1 MRQKYKYH
9 IKNKKSADYERYR
22 VRYFKER
29 KRGNTKNGVKVLS
42 RKQYYEA
49 REYYRLT
56 DKQIL
61 NAQTI
66 LHSKEQEKKTWKIY
80 KKLRENFKRG
90 DTYTIAGTYEGLEGV
105 SEETKDIL
113 ESEYSELGYHYN
125 LKGLLE
131 DKMALHLIISFRII
145 SGEEREEVL
154 ADYGY

>member
-1 MRQKYKYH
+1 MKKNVKLSRKKAEYMVYREKFYKQK
-9 IKNKKSADYERYR
+9 S
-22 VRYFKER
+22 
-29 KRGNTKNGVKVLS
+29 RGNVKQGVRVLS

-49 REYYRLT
+49 KDRHKLT
-56 DKQIL
+56 NTEIL

-66 LHSKEQEKKTWKIY
+66 LHSKEQEKRTWKIY

-131 DKMALHLIISFRII
+131 DKMALHLIMSFRII
-145 SGEEREEVL
+145 SGEDREEVL

>member
-1 MRQKYKYH
+1 MKKYVKPSRKKAEYLVYREKFYNQKSEGNVKQG
-9 IKNKKSADYERYR
+9 
-22 VRYFKER
+22 VR
-29 KRGNTKNGVKVLS
+29 VLS

-49 REYYRLT
+49 KDRHKLT
-56 DKQIL
+56 NKEIL

-66 LHSKEQEKKTWKIY
+66 LHTKEQKKRTWKIY

-90 DTYTIAGTYEGLEGV
+90 ETYTIAGTYEGLEGV
-105 SEETKDIL
+105 SDETKDIL

-131 DKMALHLIISFRII
+131 DKMALHLIMSFRIN
-145 SGEEREEVL
+145 SGEDRKEVL